1 MLAIQKY
8 GKLMNIMGGER
19 RFFIFITA
27 LAIVVSSFGAG
38 AWFGLNERASIERVF
53 GVVNQSPSGDL
64 AEKLKDVDFEPF
76 WKAWEV
82 VERKHISDDP
92 ADRQAMVW
100 GAIEG
105 MVGSLGDPYTVF
117 FPPKD
122 HEDFQSEVK
131 GEFSGIGAEIGI
143 RKEVL
148 TVIAPIK
155 NSPSQRAGLKA
166 GDKILKI
173 DGAFTENLTLDD
185 AIHKIRGERGTKV
198 ALIIGRTG
206 EDKPREISIVRD
218 IIRVPAITTEK
229 KGDVFLVT
237 LSSFSEN
244 SSQEFQK
251 AVREFLRSGAA
262 KLILDLRNNPGGYLH
277 SSVDIASWWLSEGE
291 LIAREEF
298 RGRDATMYR
307 SAGFRALENVPTV
320 LLINQ
325 GSASASE
332 ILAGAL
338 QEHKKAILIGERTF
352 GKGSV
357 QELEDI
363 TDKTSIKIT
372 IARWTMPSGKSI
384 SKEGLTPD
392 IEVKIKQDSDPEKD
406 PQLERALEHLRMAR

>member
-1 MLAIQKY
+1 
-8 GKLMNIMGGER
+8 MNIMGGER

>member
-1 MLAIQKY
+1 MIGNM
-8 GKLMNIMGGER
+8 GKDR
-19 RFFIFITA
+19 RFFVFITA
-27 LAIVVSSFGAG
+27 LVIVVGSFGAG
-38 AWFGLNERASIERVF
+38 TWFGFNERASIERVF
-53 GVVNQSPSGDL
+53 GVSNQAPTGDL

-92 ADRQAMVW
+92 IDRQAMVW
-100 GAIEG
+100 GAIKG

-143 RKEVL
+143 RKETL

-155 NSPSQRAGLKA
+155 ESPSARAGLKA

-173 DGAFTENLTLDD
+173 DDAFTENLTLDD

-198 ALIIGRTG
+198 VLTIGRTG
-206 EDKPREISIVRD
+206 EDKPREIAITRD
-218 IIRVPAITTEK
+218 VIRVPAITTEK
-229 KGDVFLVT
+229 KGDVFIIA

-244 SSQEFQK
+244 SSGEFQK
-251 AVREFLRSGAA
+251 AVREFLRSGAT
-262 KLILDLRNNPGGYLH
+262 KIVLDLRNNPGGYLH
-277 SSVDIASWWLSEGE
+277 SSVDIASWWLPEGE
-291 LIAREEF
+291 VVTREEF
-298 RGRDATMYR
+298 RGREATIYR
-307 SAGFRALENVPTV
+307 SAGFGALEKVPTV
-320 LLINQ
+320 LLVNQ

-332 ILAGAL
+332 ILGGAL

-363 TDKTSIKIT
+363 TDKTSIKVT
-372 IARWTMPSGKSI
+372 IARWTTPSGKSI
-384 SKEGLTPD
+384 SKEGLAPD
-392 IEVKIKQDSDPEKD
+392 IEVKIKPDGDPEKD
-406 PQLERALEHLRMAR
+406 PQLERALEHLRTAR